1 MSSEYVSQGEIPLN
15 TYQIT
20 ALADQIKNTS
30 SCTALQQ
37 IIEQAINSVTSLI
50 SGIIQTQLDI
60 LADFFPI
67 LNIPGPN
74 PFAIV
79 KWIRKLV
86 FGTAVTQY
94 LAYIQYA
101 IQLIDLSAALSSLI
115 TAIQE
120 AISLSG
126 CIITAS
132 VQTLIDDLDIINAGV
147 AVALIR
153 VSEKSV
159 SLQNVVGAA
168 LTLTTFNTSNATAF
182 KSSVTTNLPQFKTDS
197 ATFMATAVTPD
208 TIPIVGQVLT
218 ANTTGDPYW
227 SPAVGPVSGQQVL
240 ASNSANLYWSPAT
253 AGGQQLL
260 TSNSTSLYW
269 SPATSPTAGQ
279 FLASNGSDLYWSN
292 AFATSSVT
300 NTFTVGTASYFVAN
314 GNLGI
319 GTASPT
325 AKLQIVGSAAN
336 DTAAELKITGSSGFI
351 DFHNSLG
358 AGHFNSIVSEGD
370 KAIIFSNGTS
380 NTGSLVIAPWFTG
393 TSGIKITNNGS
404 VGIGTSTPSVALELG
419 AAGEVRSVDGAVQT
433 FLQSSSG
440 GYGGFIGTRSNHALT
455 IRTNNSDKVY
465 VGANGNVGI
474 GNVSPDATLV
484 VTGTANI
491 SGIVTLSNTLNV
503 TGLATISANAGA
515 ASATFAGGN
524 TLLRLSGNSSG
535 FSEPA
540 MEFGE
545 LALSPTAK
553 IASKNEA
560 EGGGSLYF
568 ITRAASLGSAL
579 TTRMRISGTGTL
591 TLSNT
596 YGITVTT
603 PRNLFIDSGGNVG
616 GISSTR
622 STKININPIDDVNWI
637 YQFEPV
643 TFNYRCRDEEGN
655 LTDNPEPELM
665 YGLIAEDVEPINDDF
680 CIYVDGKLSGVH
692 YDRLISPLIQAV
704 KDLKKITIE
713 QQTIIDSLINRIE
726 VLEANR

>member
-20 ALADQIKNTS
+20 ALEDQIKNTS

-218 ANTTGDPYW
+218 ANTTGEPYW
-227 SPAVGPVSGQQVL
+227 SPAV
-240 ASNSANLYWSPAT
+240 
-253 AGGQQLL
+253 
-260 TSNSTSLYW
+260 
-269 SPATSPTAGQ
+269 SPTAGQ
-279 FLASNGSDLYWSN
+279 ILASNGSDLYWSDN
-292 AFATSSVT
+292 AMTRNRIINGNMYIAQRATSATVTAGTTVPTASTGYPACDRWFVYSTGANVTAAQVAGSGSNKNLLRITGAASVT
-300 NTFTVGTASYFVAN
+300 AVGIGQRIEQNNSYDLAGQTCTLSVDISNSLLTTVTWTASYATTTADTFGTIGTPTKTQIATGTFTVTSTLTRYTANISVPAAATT
-314 GNLGI
+314 GI
-319 GTASPT
+319 EILFT
-325 AKLQIVGSAAN
+325 VGAQ
-336 DTAAELKITGSSGFI
+336 
-351 DFHNSLG
+351 
-358 AGHFNSIVSEGD
+358 
-370 KAIIFSNGTS
+370 
-380 NTGSLVIAPWFTG
+380 
-393 TSGIKITNNGS
+393 TSGTW
-404 VGIGTSTPSVALELG
+404 
-419 AAGEVRSVDGAVQT
+419 Q
-433 FLQSSSG
+433 
-440 GYGGFIGTRSNHALT
+440 
-455 IRTNNSDKVY
+455 
-465 VGANGNVGI
+465 I
-474 GNVSPDATLV
+474 GNVQFEAGSFATPFERLQYGTQLSLCQRYCSKTPTSGGNAIGIMGQVQSATLV
-484 VTGTANI
+484 VAFPRLPVSMRVAPSVSFSGSWDWTVQGGSNAI
-491 SGIVTLSNTLNV
+491 SP
-503 TGLATISANAGA
+503 IST
-515 ASATFAGGN
+515 SATDTDYVQIEGTVAGQTIGQ
-524 TLLRLSGNSSG
+524 
-535 FSEPA
+535 
-540 MEFGE
+540 
-545 LALSPTAK
+545 
-553 IASKNEA
+553 
-560 EGGGSLYF
+560 GG
-568 ITRAASLGSAL
+568 RV
-579 TTRMRISGTGTL
+579 R
-591 TLSNT
+591 
-596 YGITVTT
+596 
-603 PRNLFIDSGGNVG
+603 
-616 GISSTR
+616 
-622 STKININPIDDVNWI
+622 
-637 YQFEPV
+637 
-643 TFNYRCRDEEGN
+643 
-655 LTDNPEPELM
+655 
-665 YGLIAEDVEPINDDF
+665 
-680 CIYVDGKLSGVH
+680 SGVM
-692 YDRLISPLIQAV
+692 LCS
-704 KDLKKITIE
+704 
-713 QQTIIDSLINRIE
+713 SE
-726 VLEANR
+726 VG